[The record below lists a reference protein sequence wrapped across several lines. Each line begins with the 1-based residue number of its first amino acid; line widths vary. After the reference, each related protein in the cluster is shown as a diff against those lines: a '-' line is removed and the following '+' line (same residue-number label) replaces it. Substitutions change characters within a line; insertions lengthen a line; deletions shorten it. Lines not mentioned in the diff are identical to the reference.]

1 VARFSILTPDAKYE
15 DDGVVE
21 RELSGSGYDWNICRA
36 STAAELPEGVLEGCD
51 GIVTWHVLRFDP
63 AVVARL
69 KRCRIIVRAG
79 VGYDHI
85 DLEST
90 AAAGIAVSNTPDY
103 GTAEVADHALA
114 MALVLGRGLL
124 RYHTELL
131 ADPVG
136 AFDSAASMGQRRLGV
151 QTFAVLGIGR
161 IGTAAALRAKAF
173 GFRVVCYDPYVPR
186 GVERALGIE
195 RVDSLEELLA
205 QADIL
210 SLHAPLTPETRNIVD
225 AAALGRIKHG
235 AVLVNT
241 ARGGLADPAAVV
253 EAIRDGRLAAA
264 GLDVFPAEPI
274 DPATPWYRTWQE
286 QPEWLRGRLMLSPHT
301 AWLSEQSRQDA
312 RSKAVETL
320 LAFLERDELRNCVNG
335 LTASAVRAAS

>member
-1 VARFSILTPDAKYE
+1 MGRYCILVPDAKYD
-15 DDGVVE
+15 DDGVIE
-21 RELSGSGYDWNICRA
+21 RGLSGPDFEWNIHRA
-36 STAAELPEGVLEGCD
+36 ATAAELPEALLEDCD

-63 AVVARL
+63 EVVARL

-85 DLEST
+85 DLKST

-103 GTAEVADHALA
+103 GTAEVADHALS

-124 RYHTELL
+124 RYHSELL
-131 ADPVG
+131 ADPAG
-136 AFDSAASMGQRRLGV
+136 AFDSAASMGQRRLAGQV
-151 QTFAVLGIGR
+151 FAVLGIGR

-173 GFRVVCYDPYVPR
+173 GFRVVCYDPYAPR

-195 RVDSLEELLA
+195 RVDSLDELLA

-210 SLHAPLTPETRNIVD
+210 SLHAPLTEETRNILGAD
-225 AAALGRIKHG
+225 ALARIKTG
-235 AVLVNT
+235 AILVNT
-241 ARGGLADPAAVV
+241 ARGGLTDPAAVV

-274 DPATPWYRTWQE
+274 DPGTPWYRTWAE
-286 QPEWLRGRLMLSPHT
+286 QPEWLRGRLILSPHT

-320 LAFLERDELRNCVNG
+320 MAFLQRGELRNCVNG
-335 LTASAVRAAS
+335 LTAEAVRTP